1 MTTRFH
7 IRTKLFFAVLTC
19 LMAVSMA
26 FGQARQAR
34 QMENDQPEITGEE
47 IARRS
52 KALLIIDR
60 PIKRQV
66 GRQTVTFTPASVT
79 ESELENGAI
88 IGRLDTQL
96 KGGKTGL
103 PPGSYHVFVKKARG
117 GWKAYAESNG
127 RIVAQTGDVAVSS
140 TSQMNSAARVAMP
153 VGPQLEADPQQ
164 IKVTVEVEC
173 KGKGKGCTI
182 KIVVTF

>member
-1 MTTRFH
+1 MTTTLR
-7 IRTKLFFAVLTC
+7 IRTKLFFAVLTS
-19 LMAVSMA
+19 LMVVSMA
-26 FGQARQAR
+26 LGQARQGK
-34 QMENDQPEITGEE
+34 QIENVQPEITGEQ
-47 IARRS
+47 IARMT
-52 KALLIIDR
+52 KPYILER

-79 ESELENGAI
+79 ESDLEKGTI
-88 IGRLDTQL
+88 IGKLDTQL

-103 PPGSYHVFVKKARG
+103 PPGSYHIYVAKARG

-127 RIVAQTGDVAVSS
+127 RIVGQTSDVAV
-140 TSQMNSAARVAMP
+140 TSGSPVNAAARVAMP

-182 KIVVTF
+182 KVVIVF